1 MEDNVKKEG
10 SYLTGI
16 IGAIIGGAI
25 ATIPWVL
32 AYVYGNVMLSLLA
45 VLIGAGEFYGYK
57 IFRGKIDKKLPI
69 IIMVLAIIIVTI
81 VTLLVIPALL
91 LQKENMTVSFNSI
104 RNLYTYN
111 NFSSGIIRDYI
122 ISVLFTVLGAGVIA
136 ANIKKQLVNV
146 ENPKDLKLDLSN
158 TEEQKQVKEESIKII
173 KPIFEKYDAT
183 NNNNT
188 LMKEEVFAEIENPG
202 KKVAFNYLKSLGI
215 IKKYKGK
222 YYYSEE
228 DEANTKVKQSN
239 GKVTAIIIAIIV
251 VILIA
256 ITVYNNLYTSQNL
269 TVWNDDV
276 SFTLETGWTELE
288 SSENQSE
295 WTYYKYISEIPVA
308 TTNTEGQNQI
318 DYTQYPATMVFSY
331 EQESSGTYSS
341 IQEIHMSLETYIKE
355 QVLPAEYSIEEFTTA
370 NGYETLK
377 IYLKYTDYPEEIDYI
392 YYIRNQDGRLAYFTA
407 TTFNMEDQ
415 GQLEEEST
423 NMVNTFKWEN

>member
-1 MEDNVKKEG
+1 M
-10 SYLTGI
+10 
-16 IGAIIGGAI
+16 
-25 ATIPWVL
+25 
-32 AYVYGNVMLSLLA
+32 
-45 VLIGAGEFYGYK
+45 
-57 IFRGKIDKKLPI
+57 
-69 IIMVLAIIIVTI
+69 
-81 VTLLVIPALL
+81 
-91 LQKENMTVSFNSI
+91 
-104 RNLYTYN
+104 
-111 NFSSGIIRDYI
+111 
-122 ISVLFTVLGAGVIA
+122 
-136 ANIKKQLVNV
+136 VNV

-173 KPIFEKYDAT
+173 KPVFEKYDAT

-256 ITVYNNLYTSQNL
+256 ITVYNNLYTSQDL

-295 WTYYKYISEIPVA
+295 WAYYKYISEIPVA

-318 DYTQYPATMVFSY
+318 DYTQYPATLVFSY

-341 IQEIHMSLETYIKE
+341 IQELRTSLETYITE
-355 QVLPAEYSIEEFTTA
+355 QVLPTEYFIEEFTTA

-377 IYLKYTDYPEEIDYI
+377 IYLKYTDYPEEIDYV

>member
-295 WTYYKYISEIPVA
+295 WT
-308 TTNTEGQNQI
+308 
-318 DYTQYPATMVFSY
+318 
-331 EQESSGTYSS
+331 
-341 IQEIHMSLETYIKE
+341 
-355 QVLPAEYSIEEFTTA
+355 
-370 NGYETLK
+370 
-377 IYLKYTDYPEEIDYI
+377 
-392 YYIRNQDGRLAYFTA
+392 
-407 TTFNMEDQ
+407 
-415 GQLEEEST
+415 
-423 NMVNTFKWEN
+423 